1 MRHNKNFLPIL
12 LIIISSVAIVGT
24 GIYIIARRNN
34 NDSPYYSGQSTSDTA
49 EGNNTGTTAPIV
61 EITAP
66 TINEK
71 EKENPFDFTDLQEKN
86 PDIYA
91 WIYIP
96 NTKVN
101 YPVCKSSYSDNY
113 YLDHDIY
120 KNYSFSGAIYS
131 QECNGRDFSDPVTVL
146 YGHNMADGSMFHH
159 LHKFEDKNFFDKNRY
174 IYVYTEDRK
183 LTYEIVSAFIYDSR
197 HIMNTFDFTK
207 ESDIKEYFDT
217 VTNPRSLTKNVVDHY
232 QLTTSDK
239 VLTLS
244 TCVNYGRGRYLV
256 QGALIKDESI

>member
-1 MRHNKNFLPIL
+1 MRKRNNFLPIM
-12 LIIISSVAIVGT
+12 LIIISSIAIVGT
-24 GIYIIARRNN
+24 GLYIIVDKTSNLET
-34 NDSPYYSGQSTSDTA
+34 PYYNGQ
-49 EGNNTGTTAPIV
+49 NTTTADSTLNSTAPV
-61 EITAP
+61 TEITAP
-66 TINEK
+66 SVINEK
-71 EKENPFDFTDLQEKN
+71 EKENPFDFTELQEQN

-101 YPVCKSSYSDNY
+101 YPVCKSNYSDNY

-159 LHKFEDKNFFDKNRY
+159 LHKFEDKDFFDKNRY
-174 IYVYTEDRK
+174 IYVYTADRK
-183 LTYEIVSAFIYDSR
+183 LTYEVVSAFIYDSR
-197 HIMNTFDFTK
+197 HIMNTFDFSK

-217 VTNPRSLTKNVVDHY
+217 VTNPRSLTQNVVDNY
-232 QLTTSDK
+232 ELTTSDK
-239 VLTLS
+239 ILTLS

-256 QGALIKDESI
+256 QGALIKDEFI